1 MTIFIDNLSLETEQ
15 DDLQDLFNTYGEV
28 KNVQFLFNTYGE
40 VKNVQFLFKRYTGRK
55 RGFGFI
61 ELSIQ
66 SSE

>member
-15 DDLQDLFNTYGEV
+15 DDLQD
-28 KNVQFLFNTYGE
+28 LFNTYGE